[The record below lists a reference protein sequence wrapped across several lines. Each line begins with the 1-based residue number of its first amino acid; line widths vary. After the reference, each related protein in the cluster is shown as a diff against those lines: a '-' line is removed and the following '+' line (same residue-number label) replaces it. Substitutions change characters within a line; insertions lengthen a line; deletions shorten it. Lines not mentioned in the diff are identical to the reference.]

1 MSATIDS
8 TIIFLQEHGI
18 ESFEKAGI
26 LVVPVSSPDEIVGM
40 VSKLKG
46 LFKECGY
53 EKSWSVDPYYVKQP
67 EILDVWRD

>member
-26 LVVPVSSPDEIVGM
+26 LVVPVSSSDELVEIVSR
-40 VSKLKG
+40 VKSL
-46 LFKECGY
+46 LNECGY
-53 EKSWSVDPYYVKQP
+53 DKSWSVDPYCYEQAG
-67 EILDVWRD
+67 IADVWRD

>member
-1 MSATIDS
+1 MSVTIDS

-26 LVVPVSSPDEIVGM
+26 LVVPVSSPDEIVDM

-46 LFKECGY
+46 LLKEFGY
-53 EKSWSVDPYYVKQP
+53 NKSWLVDPYYVKQA
-67 EILDVWRD
+67 ENLDTWRD